1 MVDVPDVD
9 VPPLDPAAGDAV
21 EDEDPDE
28 PVSLPVERE
37 PLAPSPLNPDPLTD
51 PLEPAPDVEP
61 EDVAL
66 SAALLRPWPMLSFV
80 CLLELPEGELPVV
93 PIDPTP

>member
-28 PVSLPVERE
+28 PESLPVERE